1 MEEAAGSWR
10 ERERAGRRTSERR
23 REGAAHGAEQ
33 RQPGPRLSLS
43 RRAARVGASVPAPTR
58 RGSARCS
65 PVRGAAA
72 AAERTPRDRAGV
84 ATSAEEPARPRGPA
98 SWARGP

>member
-43 RRAARVGASVPAPTR
+43 RRAARAGASVPAPTR
-58 RGSARCS
+58 WGSARCS

-84 ATSAEEPARPRGPA
+84 ATSAEEPARPRDPA